1 MAATF
6 HWCEE
11 NGAATGSPAHGTTRN
26 GFGADTNYP
35 TNCNW
40 KTADD
45 LATAASAAKINRPD
59 CSYEKFQYGKF
70 TGTFNSIFNCKWTCN
85 NYSNQLAGLDAYI
98 KLMAAVTSTYT
109 TPSRSVNTAL
119 TEDFT
124 EQVWVHRGIPV
135 KFSTSGPEG
144 ASPTDTLTAA
154 GYTQYLVSQLQVGS
168 SATYA
173 GGNTNDM
180 YVVLVWEE
188 D

>member
-6 HWCEE
+6 TFCED

-35 TNCNW
+35 PNCSW

-45 LATAASAAKINRPD
+45 ITTAASSAEINRPD
-59 CSYEKFQYGKF
+59 CSYEKFQYGHF
-70 TGTFNSIFNCKWTCN
+70 TGTFNSIFNCKWTPN
-85 NYSNQLAGLDAYI
+85 NWVNQLAGLDPHI

-154 GYTQYLVSQLQVGS
+154 GYTQYLVSQIQVGA
-168 SATYA
+168 SATFA
-173 GGNTNDM
+173 SGETNTM